1 MTSHISDVKPLPHH
15 ARRDVCGSRPAYRQ
29 GRKATAVKVFT
40 INQESCYLL
49 ISNVNAVGACE
60 DLKDACLEYGD
71 IDDFHAV
78 DGYDTEEFTETYLV
92 KFARVQSARI
102 AKKRLD
108 ERSFFGAVLHVCYA
122 PEFETLDETR
132 HKIIDRCKYVA
143 FKTGQHFRPAT
154 SRGRKRPSEA
164 KGSSFLPEKR
174 TPNVPVPPPIPHIW
188 AGGEYSW
195 TPRAAQLNSSGVSL
209 SPSCVNPLYN
219 DQPLNFAR
227 QSATSSDDRVSFVRE
242 DKSSKS
248 SSAQPVTGAYDDQPL
263 NFSDIPRQTA
273 ASSEDRVSFVRE
285 DKSSKSS
292 CAQLVTDAYERT
304 ISLIRDKVKGVAVPN
319 TDVLLR
325 KRKP

>member
-49 ISNVNAVGACE
+49 ISNVSAVGAGE

-71 IDDFHAV
+71 IDDYHAV

-102 AKKRLD
+102 AKKKLD

-132 HKIIDRCKYVA
+132 RKIIDRCKYIA
-143 FKTGQHFRPAT
+143 FKTGQHFRPIT
-154 SRGRKRPSEA
+154 SRGRKRRSEVE
-164 KGSSFLPEKR
+164 GSRYVPGKR
-174 TPNVPVPPPIPHIW
+174 TLDVPEAAPASHIW
-188 AGGEYSW
+188 AGQGYSW
-195 TPRAAQLNSSGVSL
+195 TPAQSISSNLPVL
-209 SPSCVNPLYN
+209 PPSVNPLYN
-219 DQPLNFAR
+219 DEPLSFSDSPC
-227 QSATSSDDRVSFVRE
+227 QSATSGDSRE
-242 DKSSKS
+242 GKSTS
-248 SSAQPVTGAYDDQPL
+248 
-263 NFSDIPRQTA
+263 
-273 ASSEDRVSFVRE
+273 
-285 DKSSKSS
+285 
-292 CAQLVTDAYERT
+292 AQLVTDAYERT
-304 ISLIRDKVKGVAVPN
+304 ITLIRDKVKQVAVPN

>member
-1 MTSHISDVKPLPHH
+1 MTSHISDVKPRPHH

-49 ISNVNAVGACE
+49 ISNVSAVGAGE

-92 KFARVQSARI
+92 KFARIQSARI
-102 AKKRLD
+102 AKKKLD
-108 ERSFFGAVLHVCYA
+108 ERSFFGTVLHVCYA

-132 HKIIDRCKYVA
+132 RKIIDRCKYVA
-143 FKTGQHFRPAT
+143 FKTGQHFKPIT
-154 SRGRKRPSEA
+154 SRGRKRRSEA
-164 KGSSFLPEKR
+164 VGSSFPPEKR
-174 TPNVPVPPPIPHIW
+174 APNVPAPISYIW
-188 AGGEYSW
+188 AGQEYSW
-195 TPRAAQLNSSGVSL
+195 TQSTSSLPVSS
-209 SPSCVNPLYN
+209 SPSWVNPLYN
-219 DQPLNFAR
+219 DQPLSFNDAPR
-227 QSATSSDDRVSFVRE
+227 QNATSSERSIAPKNE
-242 DKSSKS
+242 PSCS
-248 SSAQPVTGAYDDQPL
+248 SS
-263 NFSDIPRQTA
+263 
-273 ASSEDRVSFVRE
+273 
-285 DKSSKSS
+285 
-292 CAQLVTDAYERT
+292 QLVTDTYERT

>member
-92 KFARVQSARI
+92 KFARIQSARI
-102 AKKRLD
+102 AKKKLD

-143 FKTGQHFRPAT
+143 FKTGKHFRPVT
-154 SRGRKRPSEA
+154 SRGRKRRSEA

-174 TPNVPVPPPIPHIW
+174 NLSVPETPPISYIW
-188 AGGEYSW
+188 AGREYSL
-195 TPRAAQLNSSGVSL
+195 TPRAAQLDSSGVPSSL
-209 SPSCVNPLYN
+209 SPSCANPLYN
-219 DQPLNFAR
+219 DQPLNFGDTPR
-227 QSATSSDDRVSFVRE
+227 QS
-242 DKSSKS
+242 
-248 SSAQPVTGAYDDQPL
+248 
-263 NFSDIPRQTA
+263 A

-285 DKSSKSS
+285 DKSTKSS
-292 CAQLVTDAYERT
+292 SAQLVTDAYERT

>member
-1 MTSHISDVKPLPHH
+1 MTSHISDVKPRPHH
-15 ARRDVCGSRPAYRQ
+15 ARRDICGSRPAYRQ

-49 ISNVNAVGACE
+49 ISNVSAVGAGE

-102 AKKRLD
+102 AKKKLD
-108 ERSFFGAVLHVCYA
+108 ERSFFGTVLHVCYA

-132 HKIIDRCKYVA
+132 RKIIDRCKYVA
-143 FKTGQHFRPAT
+143 FKTGQHFKPIT
-154 SRGRKRPSEA
+154 SRGRKRRSEDL
-164 KGSSFLPEKR
+164 GSSFPAEKR
-174 TPNVPVPPPIPHIW
+174 APNVPAPVSYIW
-188 AGGEYSW
+188 AGQEYSW
-195 TPRAAQLNSSGVSL
+195 TQSTSSLPVLS
-209 SPSCVNPLYN
+209 SPSCVNPMYN
-219 DQPLNFAR
+219 DEPLSFNNAPR
-227 QSATSSDDRVSFVRE
+227 QNATSSERPLAPKNEPSC
-242 DKSSKS
+242 S
-248 SSAQPVTGAYDDQPL
+248 SS
-263 NFSDIPRQTA
+263 
-273 ASSEDRVSFVRE
+273 
-285 DKSSKSS
+285 
-292 CAQLVTDAYERT
+292 QLVTDAYERT